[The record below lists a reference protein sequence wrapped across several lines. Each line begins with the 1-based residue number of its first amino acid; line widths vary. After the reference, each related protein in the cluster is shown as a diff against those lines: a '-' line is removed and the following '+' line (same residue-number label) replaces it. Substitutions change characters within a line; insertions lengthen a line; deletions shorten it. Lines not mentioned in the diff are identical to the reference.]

1 MISNL
6 FYKNVTAYIT
16 QMLQY
21 KAELSLDWT
30 TSDVKL
36 CFKFEIWAVF
46 ILGLIMIVKG
56 KHYRIR
62 LYQSGFQRY
71 INLSCTS

>member
-36 CFKFEIWAVF
+36 CFKFEI
-46 ILGLIMIVKG
+46 
-56 KHYRIR
+56 
-62 LYQSGFQRY
+62 
-71 INLSCTS
+71 